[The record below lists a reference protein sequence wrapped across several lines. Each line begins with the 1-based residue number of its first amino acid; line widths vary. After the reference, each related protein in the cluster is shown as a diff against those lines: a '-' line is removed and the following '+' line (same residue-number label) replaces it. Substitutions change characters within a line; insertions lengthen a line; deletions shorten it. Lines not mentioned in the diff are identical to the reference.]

1 MDVGVL
7 TMADQAAHL
16 KEIART
22 MWRFR
27 ADGFLCDT
35 VLYADDAQQIKA
47 HSIVLAAASPI
58 FRDALGVDNAERAE
72 PHMIQLPGC
81 DITTLEI
88 ALGVIYTGSL
98 ENSEGASAEM
108 LQKVFLLL
116 QQLGVEL
123 DRIDGCSVTY
133 IDRQ

>member
-1 MDVGVL
+1 
-7 TMADQAAHL
+7 MADQAAHL
-16 KEIART
+16 EIARTMWRFRDT

-35 VLYADDAQQIKA
+35 VLYTDDSQQIKA
-47 HSIVLAAASPI
+47 HSVVLAAASPI
-58 FRDALGVDNAERAE
+58 LRDSLGVDNAERAK
-72 PHMIQLPGC
+72 PYMIQLPGC

-88 ALGVIYTGSL
+88 ALRVIYTGSL
-98 ENSEGASAEM
+98 ENREGTSAEM

-123 DRIDGCSVTY
+123 DRIDGCSVTH
-133 IDRQ
+133 IDRH

>member
-1 MDVGVL
+1 MCIRD
-7 TMADQAAHL
+7 
-16 KEIART
+16 R
-22 MWRFR
+22 
-27 ADGFLCDT
+27 
-35 VLYADDAQQIKA
+35 QIKA
-47 HSIVLAAASPI
+47 HSVVLAAASPI
-58 FRDALGVDNAERAE
+58 FRDALGVDNAE

-98 ENSEGASAEM
+98 ENSEVASTEM

>member
-1 MDVGVL
+1 
-7 TMADQAAHL
+7 
-16 KEIART
+16 
-22 MWRFR
+22 
-27 ADGFLCDT
+27 
-35 VLYADDAQQIKA
+35 
-47 HSIVLAAASPI
+47 
-58 FRDALGVDNAERAE
+58 
-72 PHMIQLPGC
+72 
-81 DITTLEI
+81 
-88 ALGVIYTGSL
+88 L